1 MRWKFCSFYAIAA
14 AATQQGWSKCSSY
27 CDSLNLKCALH
38 QNSEEKSDISTEGFG
53 IYSYS
58 LLSSKIIFSPNP
70 VLVSYVR
77 ENIFLSGGLPLE
89 LGSHFESKWL
99 NPTILTEREG
109 HCMKSELSSP
119 EICCSLTLKWTP
131 HCSSS
136 SSYWSKALAA
146 ASTPPPRDAIC
157 ANLCKG
163 PLYHHLNTIV
173 QHHWQRREWF
183 VLL

>member
-1 MRWKFCSFYAIAA
+1 MQLP
-14 AATQQGWSKCSSY
+14 QQQHNKVGPNAVLIVIPSIWNAHSIKIPRRNLILAQKDLVYIHIPYCRQIQFWS
-27 CDSLNLKCALH
+27 AM
-38 QNSEEKSDISTEGFG
+38 
-53 IYSYS
+53 
-58 LLSSKIIFSPNP
+58 
-70 VLVSYVR
+70 
-77 ENIFLSGGLPLE
+77 LE

-146 ASTPPPRDAIC
+146 ALTPPPRDAIC

-163 PLYHHLNTIV
+163 PLNHDLNTIV

-183 VLL
+183 ALLYYKVQCWTSRPFAL

>member
-1 MRWKFCSFYAIAA
+1 MQLP
-14 AATQQGWSKCSSY
+14 QQQHNKVGPNAVLIVIPSIWNAHSIKIPRR
-27 CDSLNLKCALH
+27 NLILAQK
-38 QNSEEKSDISTEGFG
+38 D
-53 IYSYS
+53 S
-58 LLSSKIIFSPNP
+58 LLSSKLIFSPNP
-70 VLVSYVR
+70 VLVS
-77 ENIFLSGGLPLE
+77 
-89 LGSHFESKWL
+89 SHFESKWL

-136 SSYWSKALAA
+136 SSSYWSKALAA

-163 PLYHHLNTIV
+163 PLNHDLNTIV